1 MTGELGL
8 IYQLLTYAG
17 VAVFAASGALAAAS
31 RKHDV
36 ITFAFFAAITGLGGG
51 TLRDLLLQQPVF
63 WIVDP
68 NQLAICVAVGVLVW
82 FVGLRPFP
90 ERALLWLDAVGLAA
104 FAVLGAAKA
113 MAVGAAPPVAIV
125 MGVLTATAGGIVRDI
140 TAGEPSVLLRREI
153 YITAALLGA
162 AAFVAVEE
170 LGYREIAGAVGFAL
184 ALLLRGA
191 ALRFGWT
198 MPAFFGGLFR
208 RRMKSGDGPPP
219 AP

>member
-1 MTGELGL
+1 MIDELGL

-17 VAVFAASGALAAAS
+17 VAVFAASGALAAA
-31 RKHDV
+31 RHKHDI

-68 NQLAICVAVGVLVW
+68 NQLAVCVAVGALVW
-82 FVGLRPFP
+82 VLGSWPFP
-90 ERALLWLDAVGLAA
+90 QRALLWLDAVGLAA
-104 FAVLGAAKA
+104 FAVLGTAKA

-125 MGVLTATAGGIVRDI
+125 MGVLTATAGGIIRDI

-153 YITAALLGA
+153 YITAALVGA
-162 AAFVAVEE
+162 AAFVAVEA
-170 LGYREIAGAVGFAL
+170 LGYREVAGAAGFVVAV
-184 ALLLRGA
+184 LLRGA

-198 MPAFFGGLFR
+198 MPPFFGGLR
-208 RRMKSGDGPPP
+208 RGRIKGGDGPPP
-219 AP
+219 TP

>member
-1 MTGELGL
+1 MTSEFGF

-36 ITFAFFAAITGLGGG
+36 ITFAFFAAATGLGGG

-68 NQLAICVAVGVLVW
+68 NQLAICVTVGVLIW
-82 FVGLRPFP
+82 IVGLRPFP

-113 MAVGAAPPVAIV
+113 TALGASPPVAIV
-125 MGVLTATAGGIVRDI
+125 MGVLTATAGGIIRDI

-153 YITAALLGA
+153 YITAALVGA
-162 AAFVAVEE
+162 TAFVVVEE
-170 LGYREIAGAVGFAL
+170 LGYREIAGAAGFTL
-184 ALLLRGA
+184 GLTLRAA

-198 MPAFFGGLFR
+198 MPAFSGGLGKR
-208 RRMKSGDGPPP
+208 R
-219 AP
+219 

>member
-1 MTGELGL
+1 MTQDPGL

-17 VAVFAASGALAAAS
+17 VAVFAASGALAAAV
-31 RKHDV
+31 RKHDI

-51 TLRDLLLQQPVF
+51 TLRDLLLQAPVF

-68 NQLAICVAVGVLVW
+68 NQLGICVAVGALVW
-82 FVGLRPFP
+82 VVGDWPFSGRP
-90 ERALLWLDAVGLAA
+90 LLWLDAVGLSA

-113 MAVGAAPPVAIV
+113 MAFGAPPMVAVV
-125 MGVLTATAGGIVRDI
+125 MGVLTATAGGIIRDM

-153 YITAALLGA
+153 YITAALVGSGA
-162 AAFVAVEE
+162 YVAVEE
-170 LGYREIAGAVGFAL
+170 LGYREIAGAAGFVL

-198 MPAFFGGLFR
+198 MPAFFGGLR
-208 RRMKSGDGPPP
+208 RRGDSG
-219 AP
+219 

>member
-1 MTGELGL
+1 MISELGL

-51 TLRDLLLQQPVF
+51 TLRDLMLQQPIF

-68 NQLAICVAVGVLVW
+68 YHLAVCIVVGALVW
-82 FVGLRPFP
+82 IVGLRPFP

-104 FAVLGAAKA
+104 FAVLGAAPS
-113 MAVGAAPPVAIV
+113 AVALAAPPVTIV
-125 MGVLTATAGGIVRDI
+125 MGVLTATAGGIIRDI

-162 AAFVAVEE
+162 TAFVVVEA

-184 ALLLRGA
+184 GLVIRSA

-208 RRMKSGDGPPP
+208 R
-219 AP
+219 